1 MTISKI
7 PKKYREAHDA
17 TFANWL
23 MLKRSK
29 MCGCIFCCRTY
40 PASDVVDWCNE
51 QDENRTALC
60 PCCGI
65 DSVIPDASGWSLDEE
80 FLKEMKHWWF

>member
-29 MCGCIFCCRTY
+29 MCGCIFCCRIY
-40 PASDVVDWCNE
+40 PASDVVDCVMNKMKIV
-51 QDENRTALC
+51 QLFAL
-60 PCCGI
+60 
-65 DSVIPDASGWSLDEE
+65 VVV
-80 FLKEMKHWWF
+80 

>member
-1 MTISKI
+1 
-7 PKKYREAHDA
+7 
-17 TFANWL
+17 
-23 MLKRSK
+23 

-40 PASDVVDWCNE
+40 SASDVVDWCNE